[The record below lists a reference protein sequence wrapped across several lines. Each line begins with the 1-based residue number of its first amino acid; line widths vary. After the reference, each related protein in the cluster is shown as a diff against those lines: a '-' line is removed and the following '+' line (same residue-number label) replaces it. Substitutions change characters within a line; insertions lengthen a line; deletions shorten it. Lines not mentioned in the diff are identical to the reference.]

1 MSRSSDGPS
10 SDGSKYHPGNIYAIF
25 YPGIFP
31 GTRRR
36 TDEDLSEP
44 SHAAAL
50 ALIRRGIAGEVIML
64 NLLRLRDVADYSL
77 CPALA
82 PSEPVSSA
90 EA

>member
-1 MSRSSDGPS
+1 M
-10 SDGSKYHPGNIYAIF
+10 KT
-25 YPGIFP
+25 YP
-31 GTRRR
+31 
-36 TDEDLSEP
+36 EP
-44 SHAAAL
+44 SHGAAL

-82 PSEPVSSA
+82 PSEPISSA